1 MVVITVTDSRTS
13 PTSVHFAKMLVASL
27 RHRSIDSYLLIS
39 KTPDAVLNHNTSD
52 ALNSKF
58 MRDLYE
64 AGVKSDFHIDVRTYD
79 PSLMQN
85 LQTLDFV
92 LADIP
97 GVSDKE
103 VNMSV
108 LGYLDNFSDIEA
120 IKMNPES
127 TFCSN
132 YCGLVL
138 SLPTVT
144 FLISEGSSGLYRAA
158 ADELAEVVEQV
169 VPRKMLG
176 D

>member
-27 RHRSIDSYLLIS
+27 NLRSIESFLLVP
-39 KTPDAVLNHNTSD
+39 KTSDAVVNHNTSD
-52 ALNSKF
+52 TLNSSF
-58 MRDLYE
+58 MKELHE
-64 AGVKSDFHIDVRTYD
+64 AGSKSDFHIDVRTFD
-79 PSLMQN
+79 PTSAGKLES
-85 LQTLDFV
+85 LDFV
-92 LADIP
+92 VTDIP
-97 GVSDKE
+97 GVSDSD

-108 LGYLDNFSDIEA
+108 LGYLDNFSEVEVIT
-120 IKMNPES
+120 MNPEV

-144 FLISEGSSGLYRAA
+144 LLISEAGSGLYRAA

-169 VPRKMLG
+169 APHRMPV

>member
-13 PTSVHFAKMLVASL
+13 PTSEHFAKMLRASL
-27 RHRSIDSYLLIS
+27 NLRSIESFLLIT
-39 KTPDAVLNHNTSD
+39 KTSDAVVNHNTSD
-52 ALNSKF
+52 TLNSSF
-58 MRDLYE
+58 MKELHE
-64 AGVKSDFHIDVRTYD
+64 AGVKSDFHIDIRTFD
-79 PSLMQN
+79 PTTAGKLES
-85 LQTLDFV
+85 LDFV
-92 LADIP
+92 VTEIP
-97 GVSDKE
+97 GVSDND

-108 LGYLDNFSDIEA
+108 LGYLDNFSEVEVIT
-120 IKMNPES
+120 MNPEV

-144 FLISEGSSGLYRAA
+144 LLISEAGSGLYRAA

-169 VPRKMLG
+169 APRRMPV

>member
-27 RHRSIDSYLLIS
+27 NHRSIESFLLVP
-39 KTPDAVLNHNTSD
+39 KTSDAVVNHNTSD
-52 ALNSKF
+52 TLNSDF
-58 MRDLYE
+58 MKELHK
-64 AGVKSDFHIDVRTYD
+64 AGSKSDFHIDVRTFD
-79 PSLMQN
+79 PTSAGKLES
-85 LQTLDFV
+85 LDFV
-92 LADIP
+92 VTEIP
-97 GVSDKE
+97 GVSDKG

-108 LGYLDNFSDIEA
+108 LGYLDNFSEVEVIT
-120 IKMNPES
+120 MNPEV

-144 FLISEGSSGLYRAA
+144 LLISEASSGLYRAA

-169 VPRKMLG
+169 APRRMPV

>member
-1 MVVITVTDSRTS
+1 
-13 PTSVHFAKMLVASL
+13 MLVASL
-27 RHRSIDSYLLIS
+27 SHRSIESFLLVP
-39 KTPDAVLNHNTSD
+39 KTSDAVVNHNTSD
-52 ALNSKF
+52 TLNSSF
-58 MRDLYE
+58 MKELHK
-64 AGVKSDFHIDVRTYD
+64 AGSESDFHIDVRTYD

-97 GVSDKE
+97 GVSDKGI
-103 VNMSV
+103 NMSV

-120 IKMNPES
+120 IQMNPES

-138 SLPTVT
+138 YLPTVT
-144 FLISEGSSGLYRAA
+144 LLISEGSSALYRAA

-169 VPRKMLG
+169 APRRMPV

>member
-27 RHRSIDSYLLIS
+27 NHRSIESFLLVP
-39 KTPDAVLNHNTSD
+39 KTSDAVVNHNTSD
-52 ALNSKF
+52 TLNSGF
-58 MRDLYE
+58 MKELHE
-64 AGVKSDFHIDVRTYD
+64 AGSKSDFHIDVRTFD
-79 PSLMQN
+79 PTSAGKLES
-85 LQTLDFV
+85 LDFV
-92 LADIP
+92 VTEIP
-97 GVSDKE
+97 GVSDKD

-108 LGYLDNFSDIEA
+108 LGYLDNFSEVEVIT
-120 IKMNPES
+120 MNPEV

-144 FLISEGSSGLYRAA
+144 LLISEAASGLYRAA

-169 VPRKMLG
+169 APRRMPV

>member
-13 PTSVHFAKMLVASL
+13 PTSVHFAKMLTASL
-27 RHRSIDSYLLIS
+27 NHRSIESFLLV
-39 KTPDAVLNHNTSD
+39 PRARDAVVNHNTSD
-52 ALNSKF
+52 TLNSDF
-58 MRDLYE
+58 MKQLHD
-64 AGVKSDFHIDVRTYD
+64 AGAKSDFHIDIRTFD
-79 PSLMQN
+79 PTSAGKLDS
-85 LQTLDFV
+85 LDFV
-92 LADIP
+92 VTEIP
-97 GVSDKE
+97 GVSDAG

-108 LGYLDNFSDIEA
+108 LGYIDNFSEA
-120 IKMNPES
+120 EVISMNPEV

-144 FLISEGSSGLYRAA
+144 LLISEAASGLYRAV

-169 VPRKMLG
+169 APRRMLE